1 MASAPLISHRPPVS
15 GPGAAP
21 PGGPSSKNLTS
32 ASAPAAAGRG
42 ARPRGGSGVGDLPLL
57 VTFGIPVLVT
67 AWGLPYYVAPIA
79 QRLRHPLH
87 ALLKSSGPVG
97 LAFGTLALLMF
108 VFMWLYPL
116 RKQAKWL
123 AWTGPLGQWM
133 NVHVVMG
140 LSLPVIAAVHAGW
153 HFDGLIGLGML
164 AMVIVS
170 LSGMVGRYLYTHIP
184 RDRAGLE
191 LSLEQVG
198 GERRALLTQIAVATG
213 LTPQEAER
221 SLALDPRP
229 YARLGLART
238 FMRLIADDWTRWWT
252 MRRLR
257 REWSRRAAG
266 RPPLARAAL
275 DSALKLARREMALQQ
290 QMRALEAT
298 RRVFAWWHVAHRPF
312 ALTALVAVLV
322 HVAVAIW
329 IGGVR
334 FTAFGGR

>member
-15 GPGAAP
+15 RPGAPVPVQPVQKYPPAP
-21 PGGPSSKNLTS
+21 RTASSGGQ
-32 ASAPAAAGRG
+32 RD
-42 ARPRGGSGVGDLPLL
+42 RDLPLL
-57 VTFGIPVLVT
+57 VLIGVPVAVT
-67 AWGLPYYVAPIA
+67 AWGLPYYLATTA

-87 ALLKSSGPVG
+87 PLLKSSGPVG
-97 LAFGTLALLMF
+97 LAFGALALVMF
-108 VFMWLYPL
+108 LFMWLYPL

-123 AWTGPLGQWM
+123 AWTGPIGEWM

-140 LSLPVIAAVHAGW
+140 LALPVIAAVHAGW

-170 LSGMVGRYLYTHIP
+170 LSGLVGRYLYTHIP

-198 GERRALLTQIAVATG
+198 GERRALLTQIAIAIG
-213 LTPQEAER
+213 LTPQDAER

-229 YARLGLART
+229 YAGLDLVRT
-238 FMRLIADDWTRWWT
+238 FARLVADDWSRWWT
-252 MRRLR
+252 MQRLR
-257 REWSRRAAG
+257 REWSRRVAG
-266 RPPLARAAL
+266 RAPLDRRALAA
-275 DSALKLARREMALQQ
+275 ALKLARREMALQQ

-312 ALTALVAVLV
+312 AMTALLAVLV
-322 HVAVAIW
+322 HVGVAIW

-334 FTAFGGR
+334 FPGWGGH

>member
-1 MASAPLISHRPPVS
+1 LASAPLISHRPPADR
-15 GPGAAP
+15 PGSAAP
-21 PGGPSSKNLTS
+21 LRPVPRP
-32 ASAPAAAGRG
+32 APAPAAGGR
-42 ARPRGGSGVGDLPLL
+42 RRSDLPLL
-57 VTFGIPVLVT
+57 VLIGIPVLVT
-67 AWGLPYYVAPIA
+67 AWGLPYYLAPTA
-79 QRLRHPLH
+79 GRLRHPLH
-87 ALLKSSGPVG
+87 SLLKSSGPVG
-97 LAFGTLALLMF
+97 LAFGAVALLMF
-108 VFMWLYPL
+108 LFMWLYPL

-123 AWTGPLGQWM
+123 AWTGPIGEWM

-170 LSGMVGRYLYTHIP
+170 LSGVIGRYLYTHIP

-198 GERRALLTQIAVATG
+198 GERRALLTQIAIATG

-229 YARLGLART
+229 YAGLGLVRT
-238 FMRLIADDWTRWWT
+238 FARLIADDWRRGWT
-252 MRRLR
+252 LRRLR
-257 REWSRRAAG
+257 REWSRRATG
-266 RPPLARAAL
+266 RAPLDRQAL
-275 DSALKLARREMALQQ
+275 GSALKLARREMALQQ
-290 QMRALEAT
+290 QVRALEAT

-312 ALTALVAVLV
+312 ALTALLAVLV
-322 HVAVAIW
+322 HVVVAIW

-334 FTAFGGR
+334 FTVFGGP